1 MAEIIRNRTIRPST
15 RQATSPN
22 YRVAINGIT
31 PNDTL
36 VVNIKHESKPFSK
49 TFKFRG
55 SDVLKKKSL
64 GFTVSEIG
72 NNIQIHWMSTQP
84 ING

>member
-1 MAEIIRNRTIRPST
+1 MAEIIRNRTIRPNT
-15 RQATSPN
+15 RQATSLN

-36 VVNIKHESKPFSK
+36 VVNIKHECKPFSK

-55 SDVLKKKSL
+55 RDVLKKKSL
-64 GFTVSEIG
+64 GLNVV
-72 NNIQIHWMSTQP
+72 
-84 ING
+84 

>member
-1 MAEIIRNRTIRPST
+1 MADIIRNRTIKPST

-49 TFKFRG
+49 TYQFHG
-55 SDVLKKKSL
+55 SDLLKRKSL
-64 GFTVSEIG
+64 GFTVSKVG
-72 NNIQIHWMSTQP
+72 NTIQILWISTQP